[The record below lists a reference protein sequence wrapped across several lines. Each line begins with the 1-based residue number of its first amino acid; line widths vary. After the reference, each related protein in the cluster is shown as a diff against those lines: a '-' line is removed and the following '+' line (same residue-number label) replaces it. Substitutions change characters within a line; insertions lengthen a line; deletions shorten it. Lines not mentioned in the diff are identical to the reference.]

1 MAKKNI
7 TIENLAHMVK
17 KGFDGVDVRFD
28 RVDQRFERVD
38 QRFDKVD
45 QRFDDVKSRFEGVN
59 RRFDAVDDRL
69 DRIERLILADH
80 KKRIERLEIEVKEL
94 KQLLAVK

>member
-17 KGFDGVDVRFD
+17 KGFDGADL
-28 RVDQRFERVD
+28 
-38 QRFDKVD
+38 RFDKVD

-59 RRFDAVDDRL
+59 RRFDAIDDRL
-69 DRIERLILADH
+69 DRIEKLILADH

-94 KQLLAVK
+94 KELLAVK